1 MIEDSDVLT
10 IVIRLGDDI
19 LQKLQMKFS
28 AAIFDRFQGR
38 LLGWRGFRTL
48 EVVEVAFGKA
58 R

>member
-1 MIEDSDVLT
+1 MTEGSDVLT

-28 AAIFDRFQGR
+28 IGSKGEALSLER
-38 LLGWRGFRTL
+38 LRRL

-58 R
+58 Q

>member
-19 LQKLQMKFS
+19 LQKLQMKYS
-28 AAIFDRFQGR
+28 IVSKGEALSLECLRR
-38 LLGWRGFRTL
+38 L

>member
-1 MIEDSDVLT
+1 MTEDSDVLT

-38 LLGWRGFRTL
+38 GSESGTP
-48 EVVEVAFGKA
+48 
-58 R
+58 